1 MIITSSQN
9 PKIKEIVAFYKKP
22 ALLREKNYVLI
33 EGIKEI
39 SIAVKSD
46 IEFISVFYCSQIID
60 ENSLIKVI
68 GPNNLEI
75 SRYDVD
81 IEVFKKIAYRE
92 SVGGILILAKR
103 PETKKL
109 EDFQLKKDSLFV
121 VLDAIEKP
129 GNLGA
134 IARVADASNISGII
148 LTNLRTDIYNPN
160 AVRSS
165 LGTVFSN
172 KVLVAD
178 FEEVLLWMKKNE
190 ITSFVAELSNSNY
203 YYEEDLTGRIAL
215 VFGTEATG
223 LPKDWI
229 DNADKRI
236 KIPMLGKIDSLNVNT
251 SVAIIVFEAIRQ
263 RFCLKI
269 K

>member
-9 PKIKEIVAFYKKP
+9 TKIKEIVAFYKKP
-22 ALLREKNYVLI
+22 ASLREKNYVLI

-39 SIAVKSD
+39 SVAVKSD
-46 IEFISVFYCSQIID
+46 IEFISVFYCSKIID
-60 ENSLIKVI
+60 ESSLIKII
-68 GPNNLEI
+68 GQNNIEI
-75 SRYDVD
+75 PRYDVD

-92 SVGGILILAKR
+92 SVGGILVIAKR

-109 EDFQLKKDSLFV
+109 EDFKLENDSLFI

-172 KVLVAD
+172 KVLIAD
-178 FEEVLLWMKKNE
+178 VNEVLNWMRKNK
-190 ITSFVAELSNSNY
+190 ITSFAAELSNSNY
-203 YYEEDLTGRIAL
+203 YYEEDFTGRIAL

-229 DNADKRI
+229 DNVDKRI

-263 RFCLKI
+263 RFCIL
-269 K
+269 